1 MRKTVLICVAGCL
14 LVSSIALAQEKF
26 EKKNAFGVNPLG
38 LLFKIYSGEYS
49 RFLGTGES
57 EVNVPFF
64 YWAPLD
70 ELTILG
76 AGGKYRMYKD
86 GNAEGIFYGGG
97 LVFYSVSWDYTST
110 VFSGTGFRTQT
121 ESVTGITITPQLEG
135 GYRWRWQ
142 SGFTLAPSLT
152 LGYVIGSV
160 KASDGSVSEFG
171 SAGFSWGL
179 NLGLAYMF

>member
-1 MRKTVLICVAGCL
+1 MKKAILICVAGCL
-14 LVSSIALAQEKF
+14 LVSSTALAQEKL
-26 EKKNAFGVNPLG
+26 EKKNAIGVNPLG

-64 YWAPLD
+64 WWAPLD

-76 AGGKYRMYKD
+76 IGGKYRMYKD

-97 LVFYSVSWDYTST
+97 LALYSVSWDYQT
-110 VFSGTGFRTQT
+110 VTFTGTKT
-121 ESVTGITITPQLEG
+121 ESVTGVTLTPQLEG

-160 KASDGSVSEFG
+160 KSSDGTVSEYG
-171 SAGFSWGL
+171 SSGFSWGL